1 MVGGRWSVVGGRW
14 SVVGGR
20 WSVVGGR
27 WSVVGGRW
35 SAIFAGAPR
44 NALRPQAV
52 DTGPVSTDR
61 RKLPPQ
67 HKRLAATLPIHARIA
82 SMPIAASRPLSPSR
96 RFDAHV
102 IATVNE
108 KVERRMAEAHG
119 RHARAAYDVPMLC
132 RPLRA
137 PRSDAA
143 AVQRVCCA
151 GGIERRPRPPQP

>member
-1 MVGGRWSVVGGRW
+1 SVVGGRW

-20 WSVVGGR
+20 WPVAGGRWPVVGGR
-27 WSVVGGRW
+27 WSVV
-35 SAIFAGAPR
+35 GAPR

-61 RKLPPQ
+61 RRLPPQ

-137 PRSDAA
+137 PT
-143 AVQRVCCA
+143 
-151 GGIERRPRPPQP
+151 PQPCDASAARAASSVGHGRRNHDIGRCHAIRY

>member
-1 MVGGRWSVVGGRW
+1 MVVGGW
-14 SVVGGR
+14 WLVVGG
-20 WSVVGGR
+20 WWLVVGG
-27 WSVVGGRW
+27 WW

-96 RFDAHV
+96 RFDAHA

-132 RPLRA
+132 RPSALRG
-137 PRSDAA
+137 PT
-143 AVQRVCCA
+143 
-151 GGIERRPRPPQP
+151 PQPCNAPAARAASSVGHGRRNHDVGRCHAIRY

>member
-1 MVGGRWSVVGGRW
+1 MVVGGWWLVVGGWWSVVGGRW

-20 WSVVGGR
+20 WSVV
-27 WSVVGGRW
+27 
-35 SAIFAGAPR
+35 GAPR

-96 RFDAHV
+96 CFDAHV

-143 AVQRVCCA
+143 AVQRACCA